1 MERRRRESGSGSR
14 AGFEHSNQQ
23 AINANEPPEQ
33 MPKNNGTPH
42 RPYHRIAMDLLVPAA
57 YGLKRSLQTGGGRD
71 LSKATVSQDPLNDAS
86 QESSISLI
94 PDFRR
99 I

>member
-1 MERRRRESGSGSR
+1 
-14 AGFEHSNQQ
+14 
-23 AINANEPPEQ
+23 
-33 MPKNNGTPH
+33 
-42 RPYHRIAMDLLVPAA
+42 MDLLVPAA

-71 LSKATVSQDPLNDAS
+71 LSKATVSQDPLNDGS